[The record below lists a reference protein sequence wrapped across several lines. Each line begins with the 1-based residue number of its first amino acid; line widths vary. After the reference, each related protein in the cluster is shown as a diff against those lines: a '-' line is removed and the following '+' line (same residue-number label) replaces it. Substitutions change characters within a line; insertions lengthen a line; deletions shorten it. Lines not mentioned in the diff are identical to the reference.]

1 MTISSAKKSS
11 ALFVDSHT
19 GGEPTRIIVSG
30 GPDLGKGHLAKR
42 LEAFQNQFDDF
53 RKAVV
58 LEPRGSEELVGG
70 LLVKPHEPECSAGI
84 LFFNNVGMLGMC
96 GHGTIGLAVTLAHL
110 GQIEPGRHRVDT
122 PVGTIVFELEG
133 DGWVSV
139 ENVPSHRLA
148 KDVTVKVENH
158 GIVTGQ
164 IAWGGNWFFLVEEHG
179 QEIHSSKVE
188 DLTSFS
194 KKIKEGLVRDE
205 ITGEDGAEIDH
216 IELFGP
222 PSSDAADS
230 KNFVLCPGGAYDRS
244 PCGTGTSAK
253 IACLIADGK
262 LEPGETWRQESVIGS
277 IFEASGLVVEGKVIP
292 TIRGSAHITA
302 EGTLLFNESDP
313 FREGISK

>member
-1 MTISSAKKSS
+1 MTNLSTNHTGAQ
-11 ALFVDSHT
+11 FVDSHT

-30 GPDLGKGHLAKR
+30 GPELGTGTLTER
-42 LEAFQNQFDDF
+42 LEVFRNRFDDF
-53 RKAVV
+53 RKGVV

-70 LLVKPHEPECSAGI
+70 LLVEPHEPDCSAGI

-110 GQIEPGRHRVDT
+110 GRIATGRHRIDT
-122 PVGTIVFELEG
+122 PVGAVSFELEE

-139 ENVPSHRLA
+139 ENVPSYRLA
-148 KDVTVKVENH
+148 KDVTVEVESH
-158 GIVTGQ
+158 GPVTGQ

-179 QEIHSSKVE
+179 QEIDSSKVGE
-188 DLTSFS
+188 LTAFT
-194 KKIKEGLVRDE
+194 KRIRQALEREG
-205 ITGEDGAEIDH
+205 ITGENGAEIDH
-216 IELFGP
+216 VELFGP
-222 PSSDAADS
+222 SESADS

-262 LEPGETWRQESVIGS
+262 LEPGQTWRQESVIGS
-277 IFEASGLVVEGKVIP
+277 IFEATAQVVEEKVIP
-292 TIRGSAHITA
+292 TIRGSAHVTS

-313 FREGISK
+313 FRSGIST

>member
-1 MTISSAKKSS
+1 MSIIQENTGEVR
-11 ALFVDSHT
+11 FVDSHT

-30 GPDLGKGHLAKR
+30 GPELGTGELSSR
-42 LEAFQNQFDDF
+42 IEVFRDRFDGF

-70 LLVKPHEPECSAGI
+70 LLIEPHETDCSAGI

-110 GQIEPGRHRVDT
+110 GRIATGRHRIDT
-122 PVGTIVFELEG
+122 PVGTVVFELEE

-139 ENVPSHRLA
+139 ENVPSYRLA
-148 KDVTVKVENH
+148 KDVAVEVENH
-158 GIVTGQ
+158 GPVTGQ
-164 IAWGGNWFFLVEEHG
+164 IAWGGNWFFLVEDHD
-179 QEIHSSKVE
+179 QEIDSSKIGE
-188 DLTSFS
+188 LTAFS
-194 KKIKEGLVRDE
+194 KKIRQALERGG
-205 ITGEDGAEIDH
+205 ITGENGAQIDH

-222 PSSDAADS
+222 SESADS

-262 LEPGETWRQESVIGS
+262 LEPGQTWRQESVIGS
-277 IFEASGLVVEGKVIP
+277 IFEATAQIVEGKVIP
-292 TIRGSAHITA
+292 TIRGSAHVTS
-302 EGTLLFNESDP
+302 EGTLLFNEADP
-313 FREGISK
+313 FRSGISK

>member
-1 MTISSAKKSS
+1 MTNLSENHTSAQ
-11 ALFVDSHT
+11 FVDSHT

-30 GPDLGKGHLAKR
+30 GPELGTGTLSER
-42 LEAFQNQFDDF
+42 LEVFRDRFDDF

-70 LLVKPHEPECSAGI
+70 LLVEPHEPDCSAGI

-110 GQIEPGRHRVDT
+110 ERIETGKHRIDT
-122 PVGTIVFELEG
+122 PVGAVTFELEE
-133 DGWVSV
+133 DGWVSL
-139 ENVPSHRLA
+139 ENVPSYRLE
-148 KDVTVKVENH
+148 KDVTVEVENH
-158 GIVTGQ
+158 GPVTGQ

-179 QEIHSSKVE
+179 QEIDSSKVGE
-188 DLTSFS
+188 LTGFS
-194 KKIKEGLVRDE
+194 KKIRQALERGG
-205 ITGEDGAEIDH
+205 ITGENGAEIDH
-216 IELFGP
+216 VELFGP
-222 PSSDAADS
+222 SESADS

-262 LEPGETWRQESVIGS
+262 LEPGQTWKQESVIGS
-277 IFEASGLVVEGKVIP
+277 IFEATAQVVNGKVVP
-292 TIRGSAHITA
+292 TIRGSAHVTS

-313 FREGISK
+313 FRSGIST

>member
-1 MTISSAKKSS
+1 MSTITQSPDEVR
-11 ALFVDSHT
+11 FVDSHT

-30 GPDLGKGHLAKR
+30 GPELGTGTLAER
-42 LEAFQNQFDDF
+42 LETFREQFDDF

-70 LLVKPHEPECSAGI
+70 LLVEPHEPDCSAGI

-110 GQIEPGRHRVDT
+110 GRIATGRHRIDT
-122 PVGTIVFELEG
+122 PVGTVVFELEG

-139 ENVPSHRLA
+139 ENVPSYRLA
-148 KDVTVKVENH
+148 KDVAVEVENH
-158 GIVTGQ
+158 GPVTGQ
-164 IAWGGNWFFLVEEHG
+164 IAWGGNWFFLVEDHD
-179 QEIHSSKVE
+179 QEIDGSKIGE
-188 DLTSFS
+188 LTAFS
-194 KKIKEGLVRDE
+194 KRIRQALEREG
-205 ITGEDGAEIDH
+205 ITGENAAEIDH

-222 PSSDAADS
+222 SESADS

-262 LEPGETWRQESVIGS
+262 LEPGQTWRQESVIGS
-277 IFEASGLVVEGKVIP
+277 IFEATAQVVEGKVIP
-292 TIRGSAHITA
+292 TIRGSAHVTS

-313 FREGISK
+313 FRSGIST

>member
-1 MTISSAKKSS
+1 MTNLSANHTG
-11 ALFVDSHT
+11 AQFVDSHT

-30 GPDLGKGHLAKR
+30 GPELGTGTLTER
-42 LEAFQNQFDDF
+42 LEVFRDRFDDF
-53 RKAVV
+53 RKGVV

-70 LLVKPHEPECSAGI
+70 LLVEPHEHDCSAGI

-110 GQIEPGRHRVDT
+110 GRIATGRHRIDT
-122 PVGTIVFELEG
+122 PVGAVAFELEE

-139 ENVPSHRLA
+139 ENVPSYRLA
-148 KDVTVKVENH
+148 KDVTVEVESH
-158 GIVTGQ
+158 GPVTGQ

-179 QEIHSSKVE
+179 QEIDSSKVGE
-188 DLTSFS
+188 LTAFT
-194 KKIKEGLVRDE
+194 KRIRQALEREG
-205 ITGEDGAEIDH
+205 ITGENGAEIDH
-216 IELFGP
+216 VELFGP
-222 PSSDAADS
+222 SESADS

-262 LEPGETWRQESVIGS
+262 LEPGQTWRQESVIGS
-277 IFEASGLVVEGKVIP
+277 IFEATAQVVEGKVIP
-292 TIRGSAHITA
+292 TIRGSAHVTS

-313 FREGISK
+313 FRSGIST

>member
-1 MTISSAKKSS
+1 MTNLSENHTSAQ
-11 ALFVDSHT
+11 FVDSHT

-30 GPDLGKGHLAKR
+30 GPELGTGTLSER
-42 LEAFQNQFDDF
+42 LEVFRDRFDDF

-70 LLVKPHEPECSAGI
+70 LLVEPHEPDCSAGI

-110 GQIEPGRHRVDT
+110 ERIETGKHRIDT
-122 PVGTIVFELEG
+122 PVGAVTFELEE
-133 DGWVSV
+133 DGWVSL
-139 ENVPSHRLA
+139 ENVPSYRLE
-148 KDVTVKVENH
+148 KDVTVEVENH
-158 GIVTGQ
+158 GPVTGQ

-179 QEIHSSKVE
+179 QEIDSSKVGE
-188 DLTSFS
+188 LTGFS
-194 KKIKEGLVRDE
+194 KKIRQALERGG
-205 ITGEDGAEIDH
+205 ITGENGAEIDH
-216 IELFGP
+216 VELFGP
-222 PSSDAADS
+222 SESADS

-262 LEPGETWRQESVIGS
+262 LEPGQTWKQESVIGS
-277 IFEASGLVVEGKVIP
+277 IFEATAQVVNGKVIP
-292 TIRGSAHITA
+292 TIRGSAHVTS

-313 FREGISK
+313 FRSGIST

>member
-1 MTISSAKKSS
+1 MSTIPESSDGVR
-11 ALFVDSHT
+11 FVDSHT

-30 GPDLGKGHLAKR
+30 GPDLGLGTLTER
-42 LEAFQNQFDDF
+42 LEVFRDRFDDF

-70 LLVKPHEPECSAGI
+70 LLVEPHEPECSAGI

-110 GQIEPGRHRVDT
+110 GRIEPGRHRIDT
-122 PVGTIVFELEG
+122 PVGAVALELEE

-139 ENVPSHRLA
+139 ENVPSYRLA
-148 KDVTVKVENH
+148 KDVTVEVENH
-158 GIVTGQ
+158 GPVTGQ

-179 QEIHSSKVE
+179 QEIDSSKVE
-188 DLTSFS
+188 ELTGFS
-194 KKIKEGLVRDE
+194 KKIKEALVRE
-205 ITGEDGAEIDH
+205 GIMGEDGAEIDH
-216 IELFGP
+216 VELFGP
-222 PSSDAADS
+222 SESADS

-262 LEPGETWRQESVIGS
+262 LEPGQTWRQESVIGS
-277 IFEASGLVVEGKVIP
+277 IFEATGQVVDGKVVP
-292 TIRGSAHITA
+292 TIRGSAHVTS
-302 EGTLLFNESDP
+302 EGILHFNESDP
-313 FREGISK
+313 FRSGITT